1 MARKQKSKRNRTKQ
15 TTARPSPSLCRV
27 CIRETF
33 DELRFE
39 TTEVRIVS
47 RFGASFDLSREC
59 RVGTLIQ
66 LELPLERELRAF
78 SHDDE
83 LYKVIGLIQH
93 SQVAAKGSK
102 SLYEVNVM
110 FIGRH
115 FPDSYFSNPLQ
126 AYRLQRQNDD
136 GTWDL
141 TECSSQ
147 YKHRRFPRIRIKLQ
161 VEIGLIQQNERTI
174 LKENTVTCDISSAG
188 VAVISKLPAEVGDK
202 IKFACADMDFYAIAE
217 VLRRRNHFGLQDIL
231 HLKFVDFHFPVERL
245 IFSRVGMTAKSAS
258 AA

>member
-1 MARKQKSKRNRTKQ
+1 M
-15 TTARPSPSLCRV
+15 
-27 CIRETF
+27 
-33 DELRFE
+33 RFE

-66 LELPLERELRAF
+66 RAPLERELRAF

-161 VEIGLIQQNERTI
+161 VEIGLVQKNERTI

-188 VAVISKLPAEVGDK
+188 VAVISKLPAEVGTRSNSLVQTWTSTRSLK
-202 IKFACADMDFYAIAE
+202 SCAGG
-217 VLRRRNHFGLQDIL
+217 NHFGLQRYSSFEI
-231 HLKFVDFHFPVERL
+231 RR
-245 IFSRVGMTAKSAS
+245 FSLPGRD
-258 AA
+258 